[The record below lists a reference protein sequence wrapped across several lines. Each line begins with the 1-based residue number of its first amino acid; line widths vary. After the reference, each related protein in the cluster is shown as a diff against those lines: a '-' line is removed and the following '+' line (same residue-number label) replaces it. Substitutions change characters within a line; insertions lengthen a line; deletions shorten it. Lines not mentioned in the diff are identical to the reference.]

1 MKGKNDV
8 KNNDIN
14 MQNLKKKL
22 KLVDGKSKT
31 PTIPSYELLYEE
43 FKNGIKFK
51 PALLQGG
58 FNKAFDEDINRI
70 LSLLDKHKDALDEIE
85 DAILLF
91 IHDAIRIKPPVYI
104 ARTKDVKTDIEY
116 FTAKT
121 IIPIKGGKKKEIKVY
136 VGKAED
142 FNYNTKS
149 PEAKLKGEK
158 IMRATIVKQGDDG
171 LVI

>member
-1 MKGKNDV
+1 MNGKNGV
-8 KNNDIN
+8 KKNDIN
-14 MQNLKKKL
+14 MKDLKKKL
-22 KLVDGKSKT
+22 KVVEGKSKT
-31 PTIPSYELLYEE
+31 PTIPSYEILYEE

-51 PALLQGG
+51 PALLGGG

-70 LSLLDKHKDALDEIE
+70 LSLLDKHKGALDEIE

-91 IHDAIRIKPPVYI
+91 IHDAIRIKPQIYI
-104 ARTKDVKTDIEY
+104 ARTKDIKTDIEY

-142 FNYNTKS
+142 FNHNTKS